1 MKVALLRIV
10 GQTRMMYHRHVV
22 SSVGRKIWDWFK
34 EAGNLI
40 SLSFLAFVLIF
51 FFRFAVTG
59 SLFGGSIDSA
69 RYLLSALAQT
79 QGAIVAIVISL
90 TIVAVQVSS
99 QAYSLR
105 ITDLLLKYEFFWLLL
120 FLYGV
125 SIVYDVILLN
135 RINDGNIGM
144 LGAEVNASILMASII
159 FWALFPYA
167 KKTMERLRP
176 QTIIQILGRRI
187 LASGRGVFDANRRE
201 GILPLFDI
209 TKKAIRV
216 DDIATARDGIYKL
229 EEVCT
234 KILAEPLNERA
245 EKETSEYFFEQYQR
259 TAKFAFMQND
269 IDSVS
274 EISRSLQKIANNITG
289 KRLSVERSLCV
300 VTVGEKLADMGSLAT
315 EKRWEDMLGFVA
327 TSLSDLCVNCAEWQ
341 TPDAYLKDKS
351 LQGVG
356 RLSTDIVKD
365 AALEILHMLSAL
377 NLALMRTDI
386 LLAARNTKRPLISA
400 CTRLIDKKL
409 PAPFYEKMCSE
420 ILPLIRIQ
428 GILGVDFNWLPE
440 IADVLGALGAESAEV
455 MGNGFPAS
463 SFKQYLVY
471 AIGTKPAE
479 QLKITTPTIGL
490 PPEEI
495 IRAAIATIF
504 NYINGVNSDAGA
516 IWLVEAIEGIGNE
529 YNKAGF
535 PSLTQKAVDE
545 LGFIGSSLHF
555 EGKQFTAKLS
565 QRALESIGNVL
576 RLSQDE
582 NLREAAFKASLR
594 IVVETDDEQT
604 QNKALALFSE
614 ASRSIE
620 KPAFKVAVDTCL
632 NEFKA
637 ENRVDLE
644 SSSERRTRL
653 DQFIGDLLS
662 IL

>member
-1 MKVALLRIV
+1 MKVTLLRIV

-105 ITDLLLKYEFFWLLL
+105 ITGLLLKYEFFWLLL

-135 RINDGNIGM
+135 RINDGNIRM
-144 LGAEVNASILMASII
+144 LGAEVNASILMAGII

-245 EKETSEYFFEQYQR
+245 EEETAEYFFEQYQR
-259 TAKFAFMQND
+259 TAKIAFMQND

-274 EISRSLQKIANNITG
+274 EISRSLQKIANNITE

-351 LQGVG
+351 LQGVC

-365 AALEILHMLSAL
+365 AALEILLMLSAL

-440 IADVLGALGAESAEV
+440 IADVLAALGTESAEV

-479 QLKITTPTIGL
+479 QLKITTPTIGS

-516 IWLVEAIEGIGNE
+516 IWLVDAIEGIGNE
-529 YNKAGF
+529 YNKTGF

-620 KPAFKVAVDTCL
+620 KPAFKVAVDRCL

-644 SSSERRTRL
+644 SSSERRTKL